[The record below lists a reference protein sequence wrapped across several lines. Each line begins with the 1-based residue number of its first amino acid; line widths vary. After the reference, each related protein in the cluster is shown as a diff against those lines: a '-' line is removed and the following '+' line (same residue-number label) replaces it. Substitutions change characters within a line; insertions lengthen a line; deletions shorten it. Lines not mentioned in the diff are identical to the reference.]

1 MSLLL
6 VQNMMGDLLMP
17 NLYRQI
23 SCFFNKWYSSNCSKL
38 AGENFELDF
47 WTTHKQLYKIY
58 HCDQFLQNGLEVY
71 PKERLFYLQGI
82 S

>member
-6 VQNMMGDLLMP
+6 VQNMVGDLLMP
-17 NLYRQI
+17 DTNLRVFSTKIMMLFIGLFKTCWRQFWI
-23 SCFFNKWYSSNCSKL
+23 GF
-38 AGENFELDF
+38 LDY
-47 WTTHKQLYKIY
+47 KQLYKIY

-71 PKERLFYLQGI
+71 LKERLFYLQGI